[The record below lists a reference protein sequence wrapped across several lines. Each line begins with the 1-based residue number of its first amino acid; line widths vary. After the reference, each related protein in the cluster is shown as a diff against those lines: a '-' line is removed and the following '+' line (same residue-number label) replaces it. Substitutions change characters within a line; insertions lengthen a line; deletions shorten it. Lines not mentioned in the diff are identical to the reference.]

1 MDNVV
6 NVNLNIP
13 QSDIHFL
20 SELVKKMGW
29 GMKQSQSI
37 PSSVKD
43 KDKLRLAQ
51 RLYGSVQLPNDFD
64 YKEEL
69 ANVLSDK
76 YRM

>member
-1 MDNVV
+1 MDNIV

-43 KDKLRLAQ
+43 KLRLAQ

>member
-29 GMKQSQSI
+29 GMKQSQAI
-37 PSSVKD
+37 PSSV

-51 RLYGSVQLPNDFD
+51 RLYGSVQLPKDFD